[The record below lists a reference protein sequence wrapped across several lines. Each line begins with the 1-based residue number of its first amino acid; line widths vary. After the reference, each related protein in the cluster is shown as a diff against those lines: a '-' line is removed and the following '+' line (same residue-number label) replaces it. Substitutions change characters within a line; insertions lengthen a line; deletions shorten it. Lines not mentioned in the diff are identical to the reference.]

1 MAAVM
6 WCIAVILCFICSTA
20 IAQPAITV
28 TKPNADVFIHEW
40 DGNDATVSVTD
51 RSGETIRG
59 LTPADFRV
67 VLEGVAQARIR
78 SVALDTLRDSK
89 AIGLSFVI
97 DNSASIFHGYD
108 SITKYLDRFI
118 RKMPGDV
125 LMSAYVFDDMDRSRM
140 HEATKRGD
148 VYIAPS
154 GDTHD
159 RDSISRF
166 WHFYDTIRS
175 EFTPLY
181 DQVGL
186 AMWNIQ
192 RRKDRGD
199 TNRLNI
205 VIVVSD
211 GTDNASRTS
220 IEDLSDLVSVSD
232 VRLYVLTYRSEPDR
246 RLSWLAN
253 RARGASYT
261 LQTLEGIS
269 VALEELRTE
278 MTMVYK
284 IRYVPDPKKRRDL
297 PKSPT
302 LVRP

>member
-1 MAAVM
+1 MRGLALISCLISSAA
-6 WCIAVILCFICSTA
+6 F
-20 IAQPAITV
+20 AQPMITV
-28 TKPNADVFIHEW
+28 TKPSTDVFIHQW
-40 DGNDATVSVTD
+40 DDNDATVSVTD
-51 RSGETIRG
+51 RSGAAIRG
-59 LTPADFRV
+59 LTIADFRV
-67 VLEGVAQARIR
+67 MFDGGRPTRIR
-78 SVALDTLRDSK
+78 SVELDTLRNSK
-89 AIGLSFVI
+89 AIALSFVI

-118 RKMPGDV
+118 HAMPGSL
-125 LMSAYVFDDMDRSRM
+125 LMSAYVFDDKDRSRM

-154 GDTHD
+154 GDTES
-159 RDSISRF
+159 RDSVSRF

-186 AMWNIQ
+186 ALWNIQ
-192 RRKDRGD
+192 RRKDYGD
-199 TNRLNI
+199 TDRLNV

-211 GTDNASRTS
+211 GADNASRTS
-220 IEDLSDLVSVSD
+220 IEDLHDLVKVSD
-232 VRLYVLTYRSEPDR
+232 IRLFVLTYRSEPDR

-261 LQTLEGIS
+261 LQTLQGIAD
-269 VALEELRTE
+269 ALEELRKE
-278 MTMVYK
+278 MTVVYK
-284 IRYVPDPKKRRDL
+284 IRYEPDPKKRRDL

-302 LVRP
+302 LIRP